1 MRVAPLKARYV
12 WDGWDLRPLGKNPY
26 QKRTVDGF
34 VLSVQWI
41 RSDSHWEKSWRQ
53 QLDRSLAKVT
63 KGNAKAKV
71 LDSFP
76 EAVKI
81 IYFLQHNGNRKKSTT
96 VREEVYVVY
105 PQLEQNLFYSN
116 SLMLLCCSTTVLK
129 RTGICG
135 VPTIRGSL
143 VDTDI
148 SLRVGQPQDHANIF
162 PTRGKQQKR

>member
-1 MRVAPLKARYV
+1 MRVAPLKAGYV

-63 KGNAKAKV
+63 QCNAKAKV

-81 IYFLQHNGNRKKSTT
+81 IYFLQHNGNRKH
-96 VREEVYVVY
+96 V
-105 PQLEQNLFYSN
+105 LQNMHHNHEKLQ
-116 SLMLLCCSTTVLK
+116 
-129 RTGICG
+129 RT
-135 VPTIRGSL
+135 
-143 VDTDI
+143 
-148 SLRVGQPQDHANIF
+148 A
-162 PTRGKQQKR
+162 QQ